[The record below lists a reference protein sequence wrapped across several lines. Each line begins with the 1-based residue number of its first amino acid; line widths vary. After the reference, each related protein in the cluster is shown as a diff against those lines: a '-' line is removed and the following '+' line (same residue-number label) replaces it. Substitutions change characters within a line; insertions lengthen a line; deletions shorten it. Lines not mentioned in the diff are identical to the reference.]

1 MNQQPRYRRQ
11 WRDYRTATGRR
22 PVREFIDA
30 IRAQDRYAAARIL
43 AGMNEVAQY
52 GTSAARHLRG
62 DIWEVRVEADR
73 RIFRILF
80 AEEGRYSQVLLAL
93 EGFVKTTRRTPPDL
107 IDLAEERLRDW
118 RERGREQRRRTP

>member
-1 MNQQPRYRRQ
+1 MNQQPRYGRQ

-30 IRAQDRYAAARIL
+30 IRAQDRYAAARFL

-62 DIWEVRVEADR
+62 DIWEVRVVSSVVGLPDR
-73 RIFRILF
+73 PI
-80 AEEGRYSQVLLAL
+80 ALLHPSSLDRHTVAAIS
-93 EGFVKTTRRTPPDL
+93 FV
-107 IDLAEERLRDW
+107 IS
-118 RERGREQRRRTP
+118 